1 MSILDN
7 QTVIVFDIETTGL
20 NLTLDTIIEFG
31 AVKIKN
37 NEIIEQKNLLFGGD
51 FICSPFLVKNVH
63 KIKDI
68 DRKNK
73 PLFKDCICEIYDYLN
88 NNIVIT
94 HNGKHFDVPFLN
106 EKMKPYGMQLNIRMI
121 DTILLARKL
130 NFKSNSLEFLSSYYK
145 IDYGSHRGLGDAI
158 STYQLVN
165 KLAED
170 LNITNINQIII

>member
-20 NLTLDTIIEFG
+20 NLILDTIIEFG

-37 NEIIEQKNLLFGGD
+37 NEIIEEKNMMFGGN
-51 FICSPFLVKNVH
+51 FICSPFLVKNIH

-68 DRKNK
+68 DRKDK
-73 PLFKDCICEIYDYLN
+73 PLFKDCVHEICDYLN
-88 NNIVIT
+88 GNIVIT

-106 EKMKPYGMQLNIRMI
+106 EKMKPYGLQLDVKMI

-130 NFKSNSLEFLSSYYK
+130 SFKSNSLEFLSSHYN
-145 IDYGSHRGLGDAI
+145 IEYGSHRGLGDAL
-158 STYQLVN
+158 STYRLVDC
-165 KLAED
+165 LAKD
-170 LNITNINQIII
+170 LNITNINQILI